1 MNQEDQAFFAG
12 RRRAI
17 ISMGGVLLMLF
28 ILGGRGAIFGLFFVA
43 EHHAADQIKVD
54 ELFQAASTASKAT
67 IAFKRQVQEW
77 KDILLRGSK
86 AEDFKTYSDAF
97 HLQNDQVGTMLR
109 RLSEIEPQGQ
119 RADVDQMI
127 LEHAGLVERYLGALG
142 DRRLL
147 SHREAEQIDH
157 ELRGIDRTFTERLD
171 TYTADINERYALLK
185 EAKDK
190 EDLERYQQLERFNM
204 GIMAFGVVLVLV
216 LLLWFRQQSFR

>member
-1 MNQEDQAFFAG
+1 MNQKDHNSFAG
-12 RRRAI
+12 RRRAFI
-17 ISMGGVLLMLF
+17 AMGGVMLMLF
-28 ILGGRGAIFGLFFVA
+28 ILGGRGAIFGLFYVA

-127 LEHAGLVERYLGALG
+127 LEHGKLVERYLGVLG
-142 DRRLL
+142 ERSVL

-157 ELRGIDRTFTERLD
+157 ELRGIDRAFTERLD
-171 TYTADINERYALLK
+171 SYTVDINERYARLK

-190 EDLERYQQLERFNM
+190 EDLERYQQLEHFNM
-204 GIMAFGVVLVLV
+204 GVMAFGVALVLL
-216 LLLWFRQQSFR
+216 LLLWFRQQSSR